1 MKGALDKLGMGG
13 LADKLGFSEAQE
25 EMRALA
31 EEMEEGGELTGSFA
45 NKTKILKAGFSSM
58 GSSLLTNLKDPLSIG
73 LMLVGQLVDA
83 FFKIDKMSGDLA
95 NNLGMSY
102 GEANNMVS
110 SMSSIADLTGDTHV
124 STQGLVESQL
134 ALSKALGTNAQFSGE
149 LLVDFTKLTHQ
160 AGYSVETL
168 TQLSK
173 ITQGTGKS
181 LQDNTAE
188 LLGQAKA
195 YNIKN
200 GLALNEKEIVAEVAK
215 TGAATVLTFGK
226 SAKALTENVMAA
238 KKFGINLEQ
247 AEKLSSSLLDFQSSI
262 ENEMEAELLTG
273 KQLNL
278 EEARLL
284 ALKGQ
289 TGKAAAEVLKQVG
302 SSAEFGEM
310 NVLAQESL
318 AKAVGM
324 TKDELA
330 QSLIEREA
338 LANAGMQD
346 LSTQEAYN
354 QMKKDGLSDAEI
366 AVKLGNEQLAN
377 QMASESVQ
385 DKMTAATEKLKG
397 VFVSLLSPIME
408 MIIPITDLLIPAI
421 GMISV
426 LLYPVTEAFKGLA
439 GILTG
444 NTEKLSGTAKVLGTI
459 VGIMGTLVGL
469 GKMALLYTTLQK
481 AMQVSLNASQA
492 AGYGTVAKTLA
503 LMGLQNV
510 ALEYHNARQSGSN
523 VLQAIGNALAQ
534 TKLGILIKSGLQ
546 LVYQIGQA
554 AIRNIQDAFSVGLA
568 NTKLGIIISTGFQYA
583 KNLAITTASF
593 VLEQAKNALLI
604 AQNVVLTV
612 GNAIKK
618 SGLLASIAEMAM
630 RAFSSLS
637 AIPVIGPI
645 LGIAA
650 AVGAAA
656 LGYSYYSKADDLMSP
671 GYGKRVLS
679 SPEGTFAL
687 NDKDTVVAGTDLDQ
701 DTGESSKSPSGASN
715 PINLAPLI
723 AQMSQMNATLNAILS
738 KEGTITLDGTKVGT
752 ALSVSNSKL
761 Q

>member
-1 MKGALDKLGMGG
+1 
-13 LADKLGFSEAQE
+13 
-25 EMRALA
+25 
-31 EEMEEGGELTGSFA
+31 
-45 NKTKILKAGFSSM
+45 
-58 GSSLLTNLKDPLSIG
+58 
-73 LMLVGQLVDA
+73 
-83 FFKIDKMSGDLA
+83 
-95 NNLGMSY
+95 
-102 GEANNMVS
+102 
-110 SMSSIADLTGDTHV
+110 
-124 STQGLVESQL
+124 
-134 ALSKALGTNAQFSGE
+134 
-149 LLVDFTKLTHQ
+149 
-160 AGYSVETL
+160 
-168 TQLSK
+168 
-173 ITQGTGKS
+173 
-181 LQDNTAE
+181 
-188 LLGQAKA
+188 
-195 YNIKN
+195 
-200 GLALNEKEIVAEVAK
+200 
-215 TGAATVLTFGK
+215 
-226 SAKALTENVMAA
+226 
-238 KKFGINLEQ
+238 
-247 AEKLSSSLLDFQSSI
+247 
-262 ENEMEAELLTG
+262 MEAELLTG

-385 DKMTAATEKLKG
+385 EKMTAATEKLKG

-444 NTEKLSGTAKVLGTI
+444 DTEKLSGTAKVLGTI

-604 AQNVVLTV
+604 AQNVILTI